1 MIPIIHRDKMTD
13 EIIAPKSIL
22 EQIFEDMF
30 PKLEQEEDFNSK
42 TLEELKVLASRNS
55 LTNVDEVLNL
65 LREQGDSG
73 ENP

>member
-1 MIPIIHRDKMTD
+1 MTD

-30 PKLEQEEDFNSK
+30 PKLEQDEDFNSK